1 LFYSEKKGKVCEEY
15 GVRRVGDFLA
25 IPPDAEDDFTYDY
38 GGAPSAA
45 ERNRVTAEY
54 LTDMIAQLE
63 SMARTGGLDLV
74 AYLLAMARVEAGSN
88 ARAPG
93 LGAAPQLSG
102 R

>member
-1 LFYSEKKGKVCEEY
+1 MWATCWPDLRT
-15 GVRRVGDFLA
+15 RRTTLPTITAGRPA
-25 IPPDAEDDFTYDY
+25 PPS
-38 GGAPSAA
+38 G
-45 ERNRVTAEY
+45 NRATAEY

-93 LGAAPQLSG
+93 PGAAPRLSG